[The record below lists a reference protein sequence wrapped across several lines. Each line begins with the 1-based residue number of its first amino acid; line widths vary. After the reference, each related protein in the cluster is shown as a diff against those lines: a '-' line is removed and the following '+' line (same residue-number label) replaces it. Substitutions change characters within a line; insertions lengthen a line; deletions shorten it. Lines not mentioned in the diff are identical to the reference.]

1 MKKKILI
8 PVYNDW
14 KSLSK
19 LLNNIDGEIEGLDYN
34 ISIAIIDDASTFD
47 RDLDINDLSNINS
60 IKVFSMKEIWTC
72 KMYCCRFEIYS

>member
-1 MKKKILI
+1 MKKIKILI

-47 RDLDINDLSNINS
+47 RDLDIND
-60 IKVFSMKEIWTC
+60 
-72 KMYCCRFEIYS
+72 